1 MAIARKA
8 KLDTTFKG
16 AAALLSA
23 GAALVSILSYMASRN
38 EPANAAPTA
47 GLAAVEVSRIELSP
61 ASDTAYSLGDTLHIT
76 TTAADAHGQALRAMA
91 VHWSVNDPAIAQV
104 DSTGQVVARAPG
116 VTDVTVAIGG
126 RAGRAR
132 IWVLPRVTALAIEG
146 DSVIRI
152 AEGTS
157 VTLRALASDARGNR
171 VAPAGMT
178 WTASDAAVATID
190 SAGALHG
197 IAPGTTTLTLTAAGL
212 AAERRVEVVPVPASI
227 TLMSGGDQRAAA
239 GQRLPAVVS
248 VQVVSRSGRPVP
260 GASVRFDPGAT
271 AGATEPDTVT
281 TDNRGIAEARWRL
294 GPFPG
299 RQRLAVEVAGIDSA
313 LVVVAEADPTPR
325 NAVITLLTDSL
336 AGEAGTP
343 LGEPVVV
350 HVADSSGLALS
361 DVPVV
366 WTALDGGAFSLAD
379 ARTDSLGEARAHWR
393 LGPKAGRQRA
403 KVQVGNPRTTPPF
416 ALTARAAAGTVAA
429 IGVVSGDAQRGVVGT
444 PLARAVVVRATDS
457 LGNPVSGVPIYLRPR
472 TGKADSVVRTGGDGL
487 ASATWTLGTSAG
499 PMRWWPGST
508 RSPTARW
515 SPQRPGRERP
525 TRSTS
530 RRHPPAVRRGGRC
543 PSWCRSSSATASA
556 IRCPTR
562 RCASRWRPARCCR
575 CRARPTPPVESR
587 RSGHWGRSAGSNR
600 SPRRS
605 RPPRSR
611 PRIRSRRGRHGT
623 TDSCHRLLSL
633 RGGPRRG
640 RRSNLP
646 GGGTRLLRPLRGL
659 TMTEGDGHDVSQDPI
674 YFRPASIPSIRCFCT
689 GSVVIASAFR

>member
-16 AAALLSA
+16 VAALLSA

-38 EPANAAPTA
+38 EPANAAPAA
-47 GLAAVEVSRIELSP
+47 GLAAVEVSRIDLSP
-61 ASDTAYSLGDTLHIT
+61 AADTAYSLGDTLHIT

-157 VTLRALASDARGNR
+157 VALRALASDARGNR
-171 VAPAGMT
+171 VQPTGMT
-178 WTASDAAVATID
+178 WTAGDAAVATID

-197 IAPGTTTLTLTAAGL
+197 IAPGTTTLTLTAASL

-227 TLMSGGDQRAAA
+227 TLMAGGDQRAAA

-271 AGATEPDTVT
+271 GGATEPDTVT
-281 TDNRGIAEARWRL
+281 TDDRGIAESRWRL

-336 AGEAGTP
+336 AGGAGSP

-366 WTALDGGAFSLAD
+366 WSALDGGAFSLAD

-393 LGPKAGRQRA
+393 LGLKAGRQRA
-403 KVQVGNPRTTPPF
+403 KVQVGNPRITPPF
-416 ALTARAAAGTVAA
+416 PLVVRATAGPVVAME
-429 IGVVSGDAQRGVVGT
+429 VVSGDAQRGVVGS
-444 PLARAVVVRATDS
+444 PLARAVVIRARDS
-457 LGNPVSGVPIYLRPR
+457 LGNPVSGVRVSLRPR
-472 TGKADSVVRTGGDGL
+472 TGKVDSVLHTDSDGL
-487 ASATWTLGTSAG
+487 ASATWTLGTTAG
-499 PMRWWPGST
+499 PMRLVARFDSLPDSAVV
-508 RSPTARW
+508 TATG
-515 SPQRPGRERP
+515 RPGAAKEIAFA
-525 TRSTS
+525 ST
-530 RRHPPAVRRGGRC
+530 PATGTAGRALPKLVQVVVRDRYGN
-543 PSWCRSSSATASA
+543 PVPNATVRFSVATGA
-556 IRCPTR
+556 VLPLQ
-562 RCASRWRPARCCR
+562 
-575 CRARPTPPVESR
+575 
-587 RSGHWGRSAGSNR
+587 
-600 SPRRS
+600 
-605 RPPRSR
+605 
-611 PRIRSRRGRHGT
+611 GT
-623 TDSCHRLLSL
+623 TDASGRVSTKWTLGPK
-633 RGGPRRG
+633 RGKQ
-640 RRSNLP
+640 
-646 GGGTRLLRPLRGL
+646 T
-659 TMTEGDGHDVSQDPI
+659 
-674 YFRPASIPSIRCFCT
+674 
-689 GSVVIASAFR
+689 VIAAVKATALKATQTVEAGAARR